1 MIFWKAAVLV
11 VACAASLVWS
21 RAVEAQSAAFV
32 REWNWGRTVDR
43 RCLVADMFGKLAPPR
58 WVDGN
63 ATPVHVW
70 RPGQPF

>member
-32 REWNWGRTVDR
+32 REWNWGR
-43 RCLVADMFGKLAPPR
+43 R

-63 ATPVHVW
+63 ATPVQVW
-70 RPGQPF
+70 LPGQPF